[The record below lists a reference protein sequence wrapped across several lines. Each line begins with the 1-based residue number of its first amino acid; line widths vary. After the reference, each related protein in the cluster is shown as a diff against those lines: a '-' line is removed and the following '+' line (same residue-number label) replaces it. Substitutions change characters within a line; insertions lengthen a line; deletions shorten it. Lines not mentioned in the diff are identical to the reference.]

1 MALQLQGFNIKGNKT
16 SNFQPH
22 WWCRNKHFQTL
33 WPLVGRTYPRP
44 SYRREKIRLYDDD
57 FIDLDW
63 LGPKSK
69 NIPIV
74 VVLHGLEGSSQSH
87 YVRTL
92 TNALQIRQVR
102 SCVIHFRGCGGEINK
117 KPRSYHGGETHDPI
131 FIIRNIRRKYP
142 DAPLFAVGYSLGASV
157 LLKLLAEL
165 RDESILQSAVAV
177 AVPFELRSTAKKL
190 EQGSSRFYQYWLLK
204 RMKNTVRR
212 KKQLLK
218 NHIDIKKVLCARTFY
233 EFDDAGT
240 APVHGF
246 HDAKEYYIKASCR
259 KDLLKIK
266 IPVLILNSID
276 DPVTCEISIPHAK
289 ELGPN
294 VVVELCRYGGHIG
307 YVGSTT
313 SHQYGTWLDNKIIE
327 YLNL

>member
-1 MALQLQGFNIKGNKT
+1 MALQLQGFNSKGNKT
-16 SNFQPH
+16 SNFRPQ

-33 WPLVGRTYPRP
+33 WPLVSRTYPRP

-74 VVLHGLEGSSQSH
+74 LVLHGLEGSSQSH

-92 TNALQIRQVR
+92 TNALEIRQVR
-102 SCVIHFRGCGGEINK
+102 SCVIHFRGCGGKINK
-117 KPRSYHGGETHDPI
+117 KPRSYHGGETRDPT
-131 FIIRNIRRKYP
+131 FIIKNIRRQYP

-157 LLKLLAEL
+157 LIKLLAEL
-165 RDESILQSAVAV
+165 RDESILRSAVAV
-177 AVPFELRSTAKKL
+177 AVPFELRSTVKKL
-190 EQGSSRFYQYWLLK
+190 ERGSSRFYQYWLLK
-204 RMKNTVRR
+204 HMKNTVRS
-212 KKQLLK
+212 KKQLLE
-218 NHIDIKKVLCARTFY
+218 NHIDIKKVLCARTFH

-246 HDAKEYYIKASCR
+246 RDAEEYYKNASCR
-259 KDLLKIK
+259 KDLIKIR

-276 DPVTCEISIPHAK
+276 DPVTCETSIPHAK

-294 VVVELCRYGGHIG
+294 VVVELSRYGGHIG
-307 YVGSTT
+307 YVGSAI
-313 SHQYGTWLDNKIIE
+313 SYEYGTWLDNKIIE